1 MEIIHKNGEKN
12 GVFIAQEDGQRIGHI
27 SYEWIEPKTL
37 GLMHTIVKSK
47 YRGHGVAKALL
58 DATVNYARE
67 NGFLIHAFCSYAV
80 REFENP
86 EYEDVNYIK

>member
-27 SYEWIEPKTL
+27 SYEWIELKTL

-58 DATVNYARE
+58 YATVNYARE
-67 NGFLIHAFCSYAV
+67 NGFLIHAF
-80 REFENP
+80 
-86 EYEDVNYIK
+86 